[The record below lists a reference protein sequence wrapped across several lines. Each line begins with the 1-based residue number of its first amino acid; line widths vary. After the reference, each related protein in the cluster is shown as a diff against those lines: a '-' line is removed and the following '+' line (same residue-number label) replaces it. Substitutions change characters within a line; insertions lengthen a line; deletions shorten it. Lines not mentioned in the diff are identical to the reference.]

1 MADKQAG
8 DLYVDIQSST
18 QGATKSLNNIIKK
31 LEKLQTTLNG
41 IDTTNL
47 SKMTSEL
54 NFGSVGKGR
63 SQNSKNGAFG
73 FLNIARWGAIYYGAK
88 RFGRVMSDIAQSGAD
103 YTETLNL
110 WQTAMGDNLTLAT
123 EFVNKMNEAYG
134 ISEKTLMN
142 AQATFK
148 NMLGGLGNI
157 TDQMA
162 YALSEGITQ
171 MAVDYA
177 SLYNQTFEQA
187 FTKFEAALAGQVR
200 PIRSVSGYDITE
212 NTIYQL
218 YQSLGGEKT
227 MRQLNRT
234 EKQLLQILAI
244 FQQMSATGAVGDLN
258 KTMNTFANQSRVMA
272 ESWQQVVSYAGVL
285 LTYTIQESG
294 LLTYVNA
301 ILIFIGDVLKAVAE
315 NLGAIQSFADP
326 FQAVTDGAL
335 TASEATD
342 QLNGK
347 LLDFDKFRSLSGGA
361 EDNVLGLDERLLQAF
376 SNFDS
381 ILANAN
387 MEARNLA
394 KSWKVASGLFDE
406 NEVFDVEK
414 WNEIWG
420 IIKSI
425 GITLGIVFGVKT
437 VDIIITFTKRIF
449 TLKNAMSILN
459 LAIIG
464 GIVYSIFKMV
474 EAFDQG
480 DIWGGIL
487 AGTIGVGLVGAF
499 VLLHKKAIASALLS
513 IGKFISTLLVM
524 NTVAMGS
531 ALGGILALTGAFI
544 GLGSAIFGAFAIFS
558 SWSDMNSWQRIIGI
572 IGVATTAILGLAMA
586 FGAFHS
592 AWSLGLASAGIAA
605 GIAMIVASIAT
616 VKKDIGS
623 VSTSNVSIPSTSNYS
638 ASSMGANINYTPTST
653 TSTMS
658 ANNMKSAVYQALVEY
673 GSTQRN
679 NGNETTIFKIGEDE
693 VFRAT
698 RKSAKRQGLD
708 FVKV

>member
-18 QGATKSLNNIIKK
+18 QGATKSLDNIIKK
-31 LEKLQTTLNG
+31 LEKLQTTLDG

-63 SQNSKNGAFG
+63 SQNSKNGAFS
-73 FLNIARWGAIYYGAK
+73 FLNIARWGTIYYGAK

-315 NLGAIQSFADP
+315 NLGAIQRFADP

-361 EDNVLGLDERLLQAF
+361 EDNVLGLDEKLLQAF

-381 ILANAN
+381 ILANAS

-394 KSWKVASGLFDE
+394 ESWKVASGLFDGSG
-406 NEVFDVEK
+406 VFNVDK
-414 WNEIWG
+414 WDEIIEAIETFWHLLLA
-420 IIKSI
+420 IITKKI
-425 GITLGIVFGVKT
+425 LFAFAKGITAITVSAKGLSNVLLTGVIFSILQAIDAFRDGDEVAGWLAVAVGTTLVAAFVALKFATTDFGLSFKTILLGVTPHVLGLVAGVSLLVAAIYSISNAWGDMTGWHKALTIIGAVTAAIIGAVVAFKAFHLSLPVALGIGSALAAGVLAISSQFKSNAQQIDMYANGGLPDKGT
-437 VDIIITFTKRIF
+437 MFVAGEAGAEIVYNTPSGQSGVANVQQI
-449 TLKNAMSILN
+449 KNAM
-459 LAIIG
+459 
-464 GIVYSIFKMV
+464 
-474 EAFDQG
+474 
-480 DIWGGIL
+480 
-487 AGTIGVGLVGAF
+487 
-499 VLLHKKAIASALLS
+499 
-513 IGKFISTLLVM
+513 
-524 NTVAMGS
+524 
-531 ALGGILALTGAFI
+531 
-544 GLGSAIFGAFAIFS
+544 
-558 SWSDMNSWQRIIGI
+558 
-572 IGVATTAILGLAMA
+572 
-586 FGAFHS
+586 
-592 AWSLGLASAGIAA
+592 
-605 GIAMIVASIAT
+605 
-616 VKKDIGS
+616 
-623 VSTSNVSIPSTSNYS
+623 
-638 ASSMGANINYTPTST
+638 
-653 TSTMS
+653 
-658 ANNMKSAVYQALVEY
+658 YQALVEY
-673 GSTQRN
+673 GNSHSGG
-679 NGNETTIFKIGEDE
+679 GNEPIVIKIGEEE